1 TPLWL
6 DHRTF
11 PSPSL
16 NVRFSGAKGGVPMR
30 AGGLVEELV
39 GELRAFE
46 PGVFSG
52 EECAEFV
59 ECFARAEK
67 ALAAARARAALR
79 AAGCGVHRDRGFRDA
94 ADWVARATGGTP
106 RDARAELETTEGLA
120 SCPATQEAI
129 AAGDVSIAQ
138 AREIVYTV
146 ATVPGSEA
154 GL

>member
-1 TPLWL
+1 
-6 DHRTF
+6 R
-11 PSPSL
+11 
-16 NVRFSGAKGGVPMR
+16 GCEAGVCW
-30 AGGLVEELV
+30 
-39 GELRAFE
+39 
-46 PGVFSG
+46 G
-52 EECAEFV
+52 EECAELV
-59 ECFARAEK
+59 GGLARAGE
-67 ALAAARARAALR
+67 ALGAARARAALR

-154 GL
+154 GLLDLARTASMS